1 MCPINYV
8 LSLLKKRN
16 YFENFFMYM
25 GILTTN
31 ETYTF
36 SKAGLET
43 EWQQWGES
51 LRHEAEDL
59 NICLDFAFIGNL
71 IMGKSLNL

>member
-43 EWQQWGES
+43 EWQQWGRAWDMRQRIWTYVWI
-51 LRHEAEDL
+51 LHLLA
-59 NICLDFAFIGNL
+59 I
-71 IMGKSLNL
+71 